1 MIFALGRFRLMLALL
16 VTVLL
21 AVLVVPS
28 ATAAAAV
35 SSTPLPSWSVN
46 GRVYATEIVGDTVYV
61 GGKFT
66 AATSPS
72 GQVVARRN
80 LAAFSVTTGELRTDF
95 QGNAG
100 SSVRALVSDGSA
112 LYVGGYF
119 GQINGVSRP
128 QLAKLALA
136 TGAVDTGFQADP
148 NGAVLALDVQS
159 GWVYAGGLF
168 TAMQGEQ
175 HVRIAKV
182 RATTGVPQSTFTA
195 WANDTVRAVVKS
207 PTTGQLYVAGSFSTL
222 SGASRTGVGAVYAT
236 TGAVAG
242 KPFQSSVRPTLGLA
256 ISDDGTQ
263 LFGAQGSWRNSAIVW
278 STVSGKEQWSV
289 RTDGDIQAIDY
300 HQGQVYFGFHDGYQG
315 DTRLRLLR
323 ANAANGVV
331 DPGFTPYFDLFWGV
345 FAVSVSDAG
354 VVAGGDFTRVSGV
367 PAQGFVRFR

>member
-28 ATAAAAV
+28 ATAATAV

-80 LAAFSVTTGELRTDF
+80 LAAFSVTTGELRSDF
-95 QGNAG
+95 RADAG
-100 SSVRALVSDGSA
+100 STVRALVSDGSS
-112 LYVGGYF
+112 LYAGGYF
-119 GQINGVSRP
+119 GKIGGVDRP
-128 QLAKLALA
+128 RLAKLALA
-136 TGAVDTGFQADP
+136 TGAVDTMFRADP
-148 NGAVLALDVQS
+148 GGAVLALDVQS
-159 GWVYAGGLF
+159 GWVYAGGTF
-168 TAMQGEQ
+168 TTIQGAP
-175 HVRIAKV
+175 HLRLARISAQ
-182 RATTGVPQSTFTA
+182 TGVNHPTFNA
-195 WANDTVRAVVKS
+195 SADGTVRAVRKS
-207 PTTGQLYVAGSFSTL
+207 PNTDQLFAAGSFGTL
-222 SGASRTGVGAVYAT
+222 SGSSRTGVGAVDASSGAPTAT
-236 TGAVAG
+236 L
-242 KPFQSSVRPTLGLA
+242 FQSSVRPTLGLA

-263 LFGAQGSWRNSAIVW
+263 LFGAQGTRRNSAIAW
-278 STVSGKEQWSV
+278 DTVSGKEQWSV

-300 HQGQVYFGFHDGYQG
+300 HQGQVYFGFHDGYEG

-331 DPGFTPYFDLFWGV
+331 DPGFKPYFDLFWGV

-367 PAQGFVRFR
+367 LAQGFVRFR